1 MSATRP
7 DDAVKSSTR
16 VVSDYCAAA
25 NDRKFSAVSAWT
37 DGDAAMSAAVER
49 QA

>member
-1 MSATRP
+1 MSATRR
-7 DDAVKSSTR
+7 DDAVKLSTR
-16 VVSDYCAAA
+16 VVNDCAAA